1 MIITRTPLRVSFF
14 GGGTDYPA
22 FFRREGG
29 QVLAAAINKYL
40 TVIVLELT
48 EFFEYRIKVHYSRI
62 ESVRTV
68 DEIQISVVREVLR
81 YLDIGSGVEI
91 YLAGQLPAR
100 TGLGSSS
107 ATTVGLLMA
116 LHAYRGT
123 PIAPSDAALQAIYVE
138 REMIKEPVGCQDQHV
153 CASGNLARLRFNRDD
168 TVEREIVALEPNRW
182 RELESRLML
191 FYTGLQRSAAT
202 ILADQVAKTDSGQ
215 LDEQLLRM
223 RGQVDD
229 AVAVLRSDGDIDE
242 FGALLD
248 EAWRL
253 KRGLSSGITTT
264 DIDEIYSRA
273 REAGALGGKLLGA
286 GAGGFLLLYTPFHK
300 QRQVRQA
307 LSDLKEVPFAF
318 ERRGTRIIYDDD

>member
-242 FGALLD
+242 FGSL
-248 EAWRL
+248 R
-253 KRGLSSGITTT
+253 
-264 DIDEIYSRA
+264 
-273 REAGALGGKLLGA
+273 
-286 GAGGFLLLYTPFHK
+286 
-300 QRQVRQA
+300 
-307 LSDLKEVPFAF
+307 
-318 ERRGTRIIYDDD
+318 